1 MTIRK
6 GESWGE
12 VRRPPDGLRI
22 VTDDSAL
29 HDWVNRHRL
38 AGESIREVGLG
49 GGALARTAG
58 GGRPGRFDG
67 DVLVAPFDVVHVVA
81 DDGRE
86 TWSCSHLV
94 ARRSW
99 WRGEVAFAMTA
110 QYLGDY
116 DVAPRSHPNDG
127 KTDILRVAATM
138 PLRVRIAARRRARTG
153 THLPHP
159 QLSLSQ
165 TAATTLTFD
174 RPLVVWVDGRRWGT
188 ARELQLTVEP
198 DAYTGY
204 V

>member
-1 MTIRK
+1 
-6 GESWGE
+6 
-12 VRRPPDGLRI
+12 
-22 VTDDSAL
+22 
-29 HDWVNRHRL
+29 
-38 AGESIREVGLG
+38 
-49 GGALARTAG
+49 
-58 GGRPGRFDG
+58 
-67 DVLVAPFDVVHVVA
+67 
-81 DDGRE
+81 
-86 TWSCSHLV
+86 
-94 ARRSW
+94 
-99 WRGEVAFAMTA
+99 MTA

>member
-29 HDWVNRHRL
+29 HDWINRHRL
-38 AGESIREVGLG
+38 AGEPIREVGIG
-49 GGALARTAG
+49 GGDLARSAG

-67 DVLVAPFDVVHVVA
+67 EVLAAPFDVVRVTA

-86 TWSCSHLV
+86 IWSCSHIV

-110 QYLGDY
+110 QFLGDY

-127 KTDILRVAATM
+127 KADILRVAATM

-159 QLSLSQ
+159 QLSFTQ

-174 RPLVVWVDGRRWGT
+174 RPLVVRVDGRRWGT